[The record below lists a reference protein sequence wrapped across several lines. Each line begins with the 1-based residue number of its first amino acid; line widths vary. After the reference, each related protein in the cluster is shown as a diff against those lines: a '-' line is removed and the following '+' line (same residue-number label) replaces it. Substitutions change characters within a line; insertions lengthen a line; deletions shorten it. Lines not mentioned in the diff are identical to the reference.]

1 MGKRK
6 YAIGDLFREGDRY
19 IRIVDYGN
27 SKGIYYVK
35 WCRDPLLYDY
45 NWWGIDM
52 AGFEYRTEEELTKL
66 EVVL

>member
-6 YAIGDLFREGDRY
+6 YAIGDLFYEGDRY
-19 IRIVDYGN
+19 IRIIDYGN

-35 WCRDPLLYDY
+35 WSRDPLLCDYD
-45 NWWGIDM
+45 WDGLDWD
-52 AGFEYRTEEELTKL
+52 GFEYRTEEELNKL